1 MNETL
6 KAQMLIEQRIK
17 MPFDMYNL
25 TPLSLLH
32 RARIGVFQAAFRA
45 AKERMPTTIR
55 STAARAT
62 PRVMPL
68 SMKVVPSP
76 IALRKL

>member
-1 MNETL
+1 
-6 KAQMLIEQRIK
+6 

-55 STAARAT
+55 STAARADSQSDAVINEGGAE
-62 PRVMPL
+62 PNR
-68 SMKVVPSP
+68 SEK
-76 IALRKL
+76 ALI